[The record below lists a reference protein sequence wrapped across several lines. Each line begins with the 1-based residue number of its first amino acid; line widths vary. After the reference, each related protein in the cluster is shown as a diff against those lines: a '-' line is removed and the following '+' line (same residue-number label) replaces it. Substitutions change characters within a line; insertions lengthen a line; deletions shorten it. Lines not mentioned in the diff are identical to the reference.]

1 MNRSSWITL
10 SLAGS
15 LILAALVLPACDSAN
30 RPLTPGYISQ
40 NKPCVTLGNTAIES
54 TNPGPLDL
62 VFVSM
67 VPSAGTTLETISVYT
82 VASASST
89 FEAGIYSDNS
99 GAPGSLLGETG
110 PQTLSAPAT
119 QWNMAPLKSDVDLSA
134 GVTYWLAFQ
143 ATGYMYGPSGSGS
156 TFGFQPISSFG
167 TLPSSFSGSMQS
179 SPTYAFSIYGTAC
192 P

>member
-1 MNRSSWITL
+1 MNRSSWIAL
-10 SLAGS
+10 SLVGFFT
-15 LILAALVLPACDSAN
+15 LAVLVLPACDSVN
-30 RPLTPGYISQ
+30 RPVAPGVISQ
-40 NKPCVTLGNTAIES
+40 IKPCVTFGNTAIES

-67 VPSAGTTLETISVYT
+67 VPNASITLETISVYT
-82 VASASST
+82 VASGAST
-89 FEAGIYSDNS
+89 FEAGVYSDNS

-110 PQTLSAPAT
+110 SQTLSAPAT
-119 QWNMAPLKSDVDLSA
+119 QWNMASLKSYLSLSA